1 MRHVGEKDL
10 VYLCQLAQEHG
21 KKGDRW
27 SVFKDSKNNS
37 RLKLS
42 EKEFYEVDERTA
54 QFMRYWGYIL
64 KSLPED
70 LYTKS
75 FCAAYDE
82 RSKQKKWHLLQL
94 EHGVKPNGPKYISLL
109 KKYMKK
115 STYWYDGPPPPL
127 FGHPRGSIDLKVRK
141 PKVDEKY
148 EAKQRARQARQAQKA
163 EESQRALDE
172 SNRELRNGCLQI
184 AIPVGFVVLL
194 IVWIFNNPREIPSDT
209 YCNPATGVCGPADVE
224 KRRREKLDE
233 DYEKLQDIIN

>member
-10 VYLCQLAQEHG
+10 MYLCQLAQEHG

-115 STYWYDGPPPPL
+115 STYYYDGPPPPL
-127 FGHPRGSIDLKVRK
+127 FGHPRGSIDLKERK

-148 EAKQRARQARQAQKA
+148 EAKQRARQERKSK
-163 EESQRALDE
+163 EYEDTKRELDE
-172 SNRELRNGCLQI
+172 INKELRNSILKGI
-184 AIPVGFVVLL
+184 FIVASSILL
-194 IVWIFNNPREIPSDT
+194 LVWIFSNPREIPSDT

-233 DYEKLQDIIN
+233 DYEKLQDLIN